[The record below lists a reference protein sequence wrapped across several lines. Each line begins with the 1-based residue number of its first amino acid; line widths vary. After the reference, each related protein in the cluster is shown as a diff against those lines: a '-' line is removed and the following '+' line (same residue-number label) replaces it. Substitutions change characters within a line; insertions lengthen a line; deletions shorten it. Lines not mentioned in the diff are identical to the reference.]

1 MMPSPAAEP
10 TRAEED
16 VATQQSYLALARH
29 LRQLGQPILGLWPV
43 PVPTVFDEVPRY
55 LAAAL
60 ACLGDTIGVVAPRE
74 RWSNDASQ
82 GQLLVSSLGDSVDL
96 LTPVWSRRPNP
107 AAAIEQTLTLARDR
121 YGLLLLDLA
130 GLDATDAHEVA
141 LIPEVGILFLVA
153 QGRMTEF
160 ALARL
165 RRRMPAERLVG
176 AVLVD
181 APPRRAV
188 A

>member
-1 MMPSPAAEP
+1 MEPSSAAE
-10 TRAEED
+10 TARTEED
-16 VATQQSYLALARH
+16 VATQQSYLVLARH
-29 LRQLGQPILGLWPV
+29 LRQLGRPILGLWPV
-43 PVPTVFDEVPRY
+43 PVPTVFDEVPRH

-60 ACLGDTIGVVAPRE
+60 ASLGDTVGVVEPKE

-82 GQLLVSSLGDSVDL
+82 DQLLVSSLGDSVDS
-96 LTPVWSRRPNP
+96 LTPVWLKRLSP
-107 AAAIEQTLTLARDR
+107 AAAIEQTLALARDR

-130 GLDATDAHEVA
+130 GLGVTDVHEVA
-141 LIPEVGILFLVA
+141 LVPGVGILFLVA
-153 QGRMTEF
+153 QGRINEF

-165 RRRMPAERLVG
+165 RRRMPAERLLG

-181 APPRRAV
+181 APQRRAV